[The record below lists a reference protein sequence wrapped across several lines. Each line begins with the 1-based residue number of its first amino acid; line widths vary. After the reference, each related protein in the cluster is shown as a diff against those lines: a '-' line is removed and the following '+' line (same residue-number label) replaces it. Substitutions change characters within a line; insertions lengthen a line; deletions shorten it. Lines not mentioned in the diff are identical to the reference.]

1 VWLQFLPP
9 NWKRT
14 PHQAAKKTRDD
25 LNLQIGEAK
34 VVGLT
39 GFMETPIK
47 IQGAKIEPKD
57 LEYRFYENTVR

>member
-1 VWLQFLPP
+1 
-9 NWKRT
+9 
-14 PHQAAKKTRDD
+14 